1 MLKHTNTHTHTHTHT
16 YTHTCFQVSRYT
28 TSSYSGID
36 RTEDDAWAFN
46 LGVVRGSDQRT
57 TICFSSPIAEEEQTP
72 SENGRRSLSQGA
84 CSSSHTHT
92 HTMWRRSVCKRA
104 DSKLG
109 ALQMYTST
117 CTRNTSLSTYCTCGV
132 AVSASALTLDWALLI
147 ANFNKH
153 THSQHISL
161 HTAHVASSV
170 CERAD
175 SELGALH
182 CKCIQAQHVSLYILH
197 MWRRN
202 VCKRADSKLGAL
214 HCKCIQAHALTTH
227 LSLHTAHVTL
237 QCL

>member
-1 MLKHTNTHTHTHTHT
+1 MLDYSSPPKRQWLLDLNHVRACCCPRINCTYGYDNMLKHTNTHTHTHTHT

-109 ALQMYTST
+109 AL
-117 CTRNTSLSTYCTCGV
+117 
-132 AVSASALTLDWALLI
+132 
-147 ANFNKH
+147 
-153 THSQHISL
+153 
-161 HTAHVASSV
+161 
-170 CERAD
+170 
-175 SELGALH
+175 H
-182 CKCIQAQHVSLYILH
+182 CKCIQS
-197 MWRRN
+197 
-202 VCKRADSKLGAL
+202 
-214 HCKCIQAHALTTH
+214 HALATH

-237 QCL
+237 QCLQAR